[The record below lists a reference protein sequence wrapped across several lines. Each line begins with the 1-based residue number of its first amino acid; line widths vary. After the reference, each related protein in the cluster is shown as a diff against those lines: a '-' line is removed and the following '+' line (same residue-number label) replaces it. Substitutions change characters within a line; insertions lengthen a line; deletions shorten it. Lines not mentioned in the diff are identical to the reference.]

1 MRKAIF
7 DLSADGINLNINAE
21 PQGDF
26 TSYKSSTFV
35 RRKRDLG
42 LSEADID
49 TILQQVHDLT
59 AIERNMEVS
68 ELEKLFMTTFLGAN
82 PDTTAKVAPI
92 SAPISVVG
100 MDPIPSFTREEPVKT
115 ETISFSESTE
125 PTEPTEVDLNELEA
139 YLNGQT
145 ADLN

>member
-1 MRKAIF
+1 M
-7 DLSADGINLNINAE
+7 
-21 PQGDF
+21 
-26 TSYKSSTFV
+26 
-35 RRKRDLG
+35 
-42 LSEADID
+42 SEADID
-49 TILQQVHDLT
+49 TILQQAHDLT

-115 ETISFSESTE
+115 ETISSSESTE

>member
-1 MRKAIF
+1 
-7 DLSADGINLNINAE
+7 
-21 PQGDF
+21 
-26 TSYKSSTFV
+26 
-35 RRKRDLG
+35 
-42 LSEADID
+42 
-49 TILQQVHDLT
+49 
-59 AIERNMEVS
+59 
-68 ELEKLFMTTFLGAN
+68 MTTFLGAN

-115 ETISFSESTE
+115 ETISSSESTESTE

>member
-1 MRKAIF
+1 M
-7 DLSADGINLNINAE
+7 
-21 PQGDF
+21 
-26 TSYKSSTFV
+26 
-35 RRKRDLG
+35 
-42 LSEADID
+42 
-49 TILQQVHDLT
+49 T

-92 SAPISVVG
+92 SAPTSAPTSVVG

-115 ETISFSESTE
+115 ETISSSESTE